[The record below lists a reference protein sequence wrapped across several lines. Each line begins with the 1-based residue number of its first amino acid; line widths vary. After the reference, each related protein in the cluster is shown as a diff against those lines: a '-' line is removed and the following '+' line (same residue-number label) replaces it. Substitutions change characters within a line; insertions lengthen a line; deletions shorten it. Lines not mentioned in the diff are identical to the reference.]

1 MSVVGFDIGN
11 ENCVI
16 AVAKE
21 RGIDVLLNDESKREN
36 PAVVSFGEKQR
47 FIGCAGA
54 ASATMHPKSTIS
66 QVKRLIGRTYSEP
79 TVQDDLRLLP
89 FETSEGPDGGI
100 LIHLQYLDEKQTFT
114 PIQILAMLLAHLKQ
128 ITEKD
133 LEMQITNC
141 VIGIP
146 SYFTALQRHA
156 YLHAAEI
163 AGLKPLR
170 LMHDCTAIG
179 LGYGIYKTEFPSKGP
194 ANVVFVDVGHSDT
207 QVAVVS
213 FEPGHM
219 KVLSHAFDSN
229 LGGRDFDEVLFRH
242 FAAQFRQQYNI
253 DVYSSARASIRL
265 RASCEKLKK
274 VLSANPEAP
283 LNIECLM
290 EEKDVKGHI
299 KRDEFEKLASSL
311 LERISIPCRKALHD
325 SGLTVEKIH
334 TVELVGSGSRIPA
347 ITKILTSLFRKEPS
361 RTLNASECV
370 ARGCAVQCAMLSPIF
385 RVREYEVQDC
395 FPFSISFASDEG
407 PVCSLTD
414 GVLFPKGNA
423 FPSTK
428 MLTLH
433 RNDIFH
439 MEAFYANQKE
449 LPSGVSTRIS
459 SSKIGPF
466 RVSHVEKSRIK
477 IKVQLDLHGIVSI
490 VSASLVDDQV
500 DDATVKNRAD
510 THSENVGP
518 GNHESFSNANGTSG
532 LYARSH
538 LSICRSSQHTDFL
551 SLHNFNF
558 SKAVGVSDQCD
569 RLLQGHEMRRLKAIR
584 RQDIFIAEDVY
595 GGMTQGELSQAQER
609 ELQLAQQDLKVERTK
624 EKKNALEAYVYES
637 RNKLLNTYRSFA
649 TDSEKE
655 GISSNLQKLRS
666 GSMMMGMMSQKIW
679 WIQLKFGIKRKRPGP
694 WPTREL
700 LNCIVE
706 YRMAVASLP
715 SSERD
720 AVIGECNKAEQWL
733 REKTHHQD
741 SLPKNADPILWS
753 GEIKRKSEALDAMY
767 KHVMRSMPLSSK
779 PEGARESDTRSK
791 RDDMQVD

>member
-21 RGIDVLLNDESKREN
+21 RGIDVLLNEESAREN

-66 QVKRLIGRTYSEP
+66 QVKRLIGRTFSEP

-128 ITEKD
+128 ITEKN
-133 LEMQITNC
+133 LEMQIANC
-141 VIGIP
+141 VIGVP
-146 SYFTALQRHA
+146 SYFTATQRRA

-163 AGLKPLR
+163 AGLKPVR

-179 LGYGIYKTEFPSKGP
+179 LGYGIYKTEFPSRGP

-219 KVLSHAFDSN
+219 KVLSHAFDSD

-242 FAAQFRQQYNI
+242 FAAQFKQQYNI

-290 EEKDVKGHI
+290 EEKDVKGYI
-299 KRDEFEKLASSL
+299 KRDEFEKLASAL

-347 ITKILTSLFRKEPS
+347 IAKILTSLFRKEPS

-370 ARGCAVQCAMLSPIF
+370 ARGCALQCAMLSPIF

-459 SSKIGPF
+459 SFKIGPF

-477 IKVQLDLHGIVSI
+477 IKVKLDLHGVVSI

-500 DDATVKNRAD
+500 DDATVRNSAN
-510 THSENVGP
+510 TQSENVGP
-518 GNHESFSNANGTSG
+518 GNEESFSNANGTSG
-532 LYARSH
+532 H
-538 LSICRSSQHTDFL
+538 D
-551 SLHNFNF
+551 
-558 SKAVGVSDQCD
+558 
-569 RLLQGHEMRRLKAIR
+569 MRRLKAIR
-584 RQDIFIAEDVY
+584 RQDIFIAENVY
-595 GGMTQGELSQAQER
+595 GGMTRGELSQAQEK

-655 GISSNLQKLRS
+655 GISSNLQQTEEWLYDDGDDESEYVYTEKLDN
-666 GSMMMGMMSQKIW
+666 
-679 WIQLKFGIKRKRPGP
+679 LKKMVDPIEIRYKEEEARAVA
-694 WPTREL
+694 TRDL

-715 SSERD
+715 PGERD

-733 REKTHHQD
+733 REKSHHQD
-741 SLPKNADPILWS
+741 SLPKNADPVHWS
-753 GEIKRKSEALDAMY
+753 GDIKRKSETLDAMY
-767 KHVMRSMPLSSK
+767 KHVMRSVPLFSK